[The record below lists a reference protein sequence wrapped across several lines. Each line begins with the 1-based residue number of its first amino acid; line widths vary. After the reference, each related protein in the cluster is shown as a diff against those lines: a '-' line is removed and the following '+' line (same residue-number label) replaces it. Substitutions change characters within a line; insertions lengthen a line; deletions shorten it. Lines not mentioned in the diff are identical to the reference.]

1 MLLYK
6 NNYILKTSPRTT
18 HSSSFRNDLTCLYDR
33 NPDEL
38 VQSFLVLGKHKS
50 AEHCLYQYSH
60 AQLEV

>member
-18 HSSSFRNDLTCLYDR
+18 HSSSFRNDLTCLYDW

-38 VQSFLVLGKHKS
+38 FQSLLVLSKCKP
-50 AEHCLYQYSH
+50 AEHCLCQYSH
-60 AQLEV
+60 GQLKV

>member
-18 HSSSFRNDLTCLYDR
+18 YSSSFRNDLICSYVG

-38 VQSFLVLGKHKS
+38 IQSLLVLGKHKS
-50 AEHCLYQYSH
+50 AERCLCQYSH
-60 AQLEV
+60 AQLKV